1 MNACVNW
8 KATWICRSHPSAS
21 RVRERKNTDSSIRS
35 LGIWILRFNLC
46 YHSKTWDH
54 CIMFGCR
61 YVWNACSCWLGE
73 QLGFNLSGKSVSSLK
88 LRASTSLCRK
98 LLILNQNRT
107 WFFALNCLELKEKK
121 KKQTSANLK
130 GLKERLKCAWTSV
143 LELNF
148 FRLLVKN
155 VITLCFEKSQ
165 QKTFLY
171 YS

>member
-1 MNACVNW
+1 MILCPQLFRI
-8 KATWICRSHPSAS
+8 K
-21 RVRERKNTDSSIRS
+21 RK
-35 LGIWILRFNLC
+35 
-46 YHSKTWDH
+46 
-54 CIMFGCR
+54 
-61 YVWNACSCWLGE
+61 
-73 QLGFNLSGKSVSSLK
+73 
-88 LRASTSLCRK
+88 
-98 LLILNQNRT
+98 
-107 WFFALNCLELKEKK
+107 KK

-130 GLKERLKCAWTSV
+130 GLKERLKCAWTSA